1 MATKLSVI
9 DTNSILAYRFKSR
22 SEKMTWLGFCLY
34 RRTVDGSLN
43 CISVVNVTS
52 DTSSAKNVGNSSG
65 ATNKPGSDI
74 KSETPV
80 ESEVDPEPHR
90 IRLMSWNIDG
100 LEQNYIVDR
109 TKEVCATIQ
118 K

>member
-1 MATKLSVI
+1 
-9 DTNSILAYRFKSR
+9 
-22 SEKMTWLGFCLY
+22 MTWSSFCVY
-34 RRTVDGSLN
+34 RRTTNGSSYF
-43 CISVVNVTS
+43 ISEVS
-52 DTSSAKNVGNSSG
+52 AASSTSSAKDVGNSSE
-65 ATNKPGSDI
+65 ATNKPSSDI

>member
-1 MATKLSVI
+1 MS
-9 DTNSILAYRFKSR
+9 SS
-22 SEKMTWLGFCLY
+22 
-34 RRTVDGSLN
+34 
-43 CISVVNVTS
+43 
-52 DTSSAKNVGNSSG
+52 TSSAKDVGNSSE
-65 ATNKPGSDI
+65 ATNKPSSDI

-80 ESEVDPEPHR
+80 ESEVVPEPHR

-100 LEQNYIVDR
+100 LEQKYIVDR